1 MAKSVLVSLR
11 AGPAGSPPDLPGR
24 IDHTLLRPDTTREEI
39 LRLCAEARRY
49 DFGVIFVPPC
59 YLEDAAAALAGG
71 PIRIGVPIGFP
82 LGNQTTRTKVEEAQ
96 EAAQRG
102 ALELDMVI
110 NIGRLK
116 SGDHALVHTDIA
128 MVVQATPNACH
139 KVILET
145 GYLSNEEKQVACEL
159 ALDAGAAYV
168 KTSTGFGPAGATTD
182 DVRLLVRTVRGR
194 AKVKASG
201 GIRDLATVRA
211 LLAAGA
217 DRIGTSAGVAIM
229 EEWWAEQQMAAREEE
244 AAKSDIRPPIG

>member
-39 LRLCAEARRY
+39 LQLCAEARRY

-116 SGDHALVHTDIA
+116 SGDHALVYTDIA
-128 MVVQATPNACH
+128 MVDIDGDLVLDFEFLDDGVSGEPILREPD
-139 KVILET
+139 KVESWNW
-145 GYLSNEEKQVACEL
+145 YS
-159 ALDAGAAYV
+159 LD
-168 KTSTGFGPAGATTD
+168 TLP
-182 DVRLLVRTVRGR
+182 
-194 AKVKASG
+194 
-201 GIRDLATVRA
+201 
-211 LLAAGA
+211 
-217 DRIGTSAGVAIM
+217 
-229 EEWWAEQQMAAREEE
+229 
-244 AAKSDIRPPIG
+244 RPLFLQ